1 MSLQQQADVAADP
14 LFQGR
19 VRMSATRAA
28 NAIVG
33 EDWQTLNFSQ
43 AKANK
48 RHQLGVTLLGGSQGS
63 MQSLFTSV
71 AAADGEVADNNLIL
85 DATIDT
91 TVDAVWD
98 DIAGVTFDENV
109 PV

>member
-1 MSLQQQADVAADP
+1 MSLEQQSAVALDP

-19 VRMSATRAA
+19 VRMSTTRAA
-28 NAIVG
+28 NSIVG
-33 EDWQTLNFSQ
+33 EDWQTANFSQ
-43 AKANK
+43 AKADK
-48 RHQLGVTLLGGSQGS
+48 RHQLGVTILSGSQGT
-63 MQSLFTSV
+63 MQSFFTSV
-71 AAADGEVADNNLIL
+71 AAADGDVADQSSIP

-91 TVDAVWD
+91 TVDSVWD